1 MNWPK
6 VWLKYQR
13 YGSSHSCFGARKIIC
28 WSEFSEI
35 GGTKEKGKE
44 KNGQIWERK
53 KENNF

>member
-6 VWLKYQR
+6 VWLKYQI

-44 KNGQIWERK
+44 KNGQI
-53 KENNF
+53 